1 VSTLERIAYFIGSA
15 LIGIST
21 YVIVERRKANARSRR
36 NRPPVEE
43 LAQGLQEAWSGYHNR

>member
-1 VSTLERIAYFIGSA
+1 MSTLERIAYFIGSA

-21 YVIVERRKANARSRR
+21 YVIVERRRAISRSRR

-43 LAQGLQEAWSGYHNR
+43 LAHDLQEAWSGYHNR